1 MHFSREDFQQLDET
15 RLRQFLEAQIPEGL
29 YLDYKEDYSSKNE
42 KRAKREFL
50 KDVTAFANA
59 HGGVIFIGVKEPKSG
74 RSINELLTGIEEGDQ
89 LAHNL
94 ERLASSCIEPR
105 IPGLQIRSLSC
116 SNGKFCIGIHIPP
129 SLSRPHMVQH
139 EDHRSF
145 YIRHSESSFPM
156 STHEIRESVVAS
168 MSAEE
173 HARNYMKNREAD
185 VCRYFKKEKE
195 PLFLIQAMPLLN
207 LETPIEVNDE
217 TIVQIL
223 QCPTNGPSRRD
234 RYKLFE
240 DLCSDVRPRL
250 TIDGLLGRDKRE
262 NPKWWTEI
270 HRNGYISVAYRNTE
284 TASVSGE
291 MRYIIDR
298 GHCEI
303 FRAFCDLVSDVW
315 STLKIDLPYAISSV
329 YLDAKGCTVPK
340 RENFQHT
347 YAELYDR
354 DEIRWPMHIRRVG
367 EDCVSIADELCLELF
382 NAFGLDSI
390 PQ

>member
-145 YIRHSESSFPM
+145 YIRHS
-156 STHEIRESVVAS
+156 
-168 MSAEE
+168 
-173 HARNYMKNREAD
+173 
-185 VCRYFKKEKE
+185 
-195 PLFLIQAMPLLN
+195 
-207 LETPIEVNDE
+207 
-217 TIVQIL
+217 
-223 QCPTNGPSRRD
+223 
-234 RYKLFE
+234 
-240 DLCSDVRPRL
+240 
-250 TIDGLLGRDKRE
+250 
-262 NPKWWTEI
+262 
-270 HRNGYISVAYRNTE
+270 
-284 TASVSGE
+284 
-291 MRYIIDR
+291 
-298 GHCEI
+298 
-303 FRAFCDLVSDVW
+303 
-315 STLKIDLPYAISSV
+315 
-329 YLDAKGCTVPK
+329 
-340 RENFQHT
+340 
-347 YAELYDR
+347 
-354 DEIRWPMHIRRVG
+354 
-367 EDCVSIADELCLELF
+367 
-382 NAFGLDSI
+382 
-390 PQ
+390 